1 MPALHVNKGALA
13 VVLAVAALAGE
24 AAPAGAETPGVVSA
38 WPATARATH
47 PPPATSESRGAAT
60 APPYGSY
67 RWPVV
72 GTVIR
77 FFEPPPT
84 PYSAGHRGIDIA
96 VPFGTPVHASA
107 AGTVTFAGW
116 VAGAMFVTVD
126 HGDGIRTSYSFLSGF
141 TVSKDQAVKAGQ
153 VIGFTGHGHPD
164 VSTPHLHFGARVDGV
179 YVDPLLLLGGV
190 DLVDLIRLAPLAA

>member
-1 MPALHVNKGALA
+1 VSMLQPNRVA
-13 VVLAVAALAGE
+13 VVIVL
-24 AAPAGAETPGVVSA
+24 
-38 WPATARATH
+38 ATAMVMSHAAAAWAEADRAGR
-47 PPPATSESRGAAT
+47 PMPVAFESRARAF

-67 RWPVV
+67 GWPVE

-84 PYSAGHRGIDIA
+84 PFSAGHRGIDIG
-96 VPFGTPVHASA
+96 VPFGTPVHSSA

-116 VAGAMFVTVD
+116 VAGSMFVTVD
-126 HGDGIRTSYSFLSGF
+126 HGDGIKTSYSFLSGF
-141 TVSKDQAVKAGQ
+141 TVSGGDAVKAGQ

-164 VSTPHLHFGARVDGV
+164 VQTPHLHFGARVDGE
-179 YVDPLLLLGGV
+179 YVDPLLLLGGL